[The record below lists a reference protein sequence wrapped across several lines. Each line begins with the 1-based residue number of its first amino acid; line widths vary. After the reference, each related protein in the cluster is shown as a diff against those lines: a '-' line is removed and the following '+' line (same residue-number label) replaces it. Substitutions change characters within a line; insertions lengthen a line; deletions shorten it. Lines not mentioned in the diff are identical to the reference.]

1 MEAGVE
7 GLLPSAQAGLPV
19 PDAANGTTGAPGTTS
34 ATLEQPHDSMS
45 HLADSATT
53 TIGSAEE
60 PRKRRHKWG
69 PPAAGEFANVNEQ
82 KPKKRRSRWEDST
95 ELIVPTAKSGAVII
109 PGQIPREVTICGGAV
124 KVCSLLQ
131 WAK

>member
-1 MEAGVE
+1 M
-7 GLLPSAQAGLPV
+7 
-19 PDAANGTTGAPGTTS
+19 NGF
-34 ATLEQPHDSMS
+34 
-45 HLADSATT
+45 
-53 TIGSAEE
+53 AEE

-69 PPAAGEFANVNEQ
+69 PPAAGEFANASEQ

-124 KVCSLLQ
+124 KVCALHSTTHLLFCIHHGMHGSH
-131 WAK
+131 KLP